1 MPTTDFSAGLTT
13 ARHRQIAFASWQ
25 SLNPAGSVRRAQAP
39 SYGNK
44 GTGSS
49 AFVPLEVAVGQQ
61 LIGQTSGGGC
71 GCTTGTNLFVGNVK
85 KAPVICNNHNA

>member
-1 MPTTDFSAGLTT
+1 
-13 ARHRQIAFASWQ
+13 
-25 SLNPAGSVRRAQAP
+25 
-39 SYGNK
+39 
-44 GTGSS
+44 
-49 AFVPLEVAVGQQ
+49 VAVGQQ